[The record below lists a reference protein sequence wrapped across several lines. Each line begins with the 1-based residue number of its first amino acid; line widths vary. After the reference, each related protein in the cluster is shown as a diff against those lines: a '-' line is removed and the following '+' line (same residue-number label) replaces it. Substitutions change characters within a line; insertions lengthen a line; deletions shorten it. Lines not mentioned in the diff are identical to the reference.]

1 MRLLFHQIHKNK
13 HFECV
18 PAATAAAA
26 VTTLLPTPIID
37 VCYHIDAVA
46 VAIVRIDVSRRC
58 VLLCDIVCTQR
69 VNTTNE

>member
-1 MRLLFHQIHKNK
+1 MRLLFYQIHKNK

-18 PAATAAAA
+18 PAAA
-26 VTTLLPTPIID
+26 TTLLPTPVID
-37 VCYHIDAVA
+37 VCYHIDAIA

-69 VNTTNE
+69 VNTTNEW

>member
-18 PAATAAAA
+18 PAAATAA
-26 VTTLLPTPIID
+26 TTLLPTPVID

-46 VAIVRIDVSRRC
+46 VAIVVRIDVSRRC